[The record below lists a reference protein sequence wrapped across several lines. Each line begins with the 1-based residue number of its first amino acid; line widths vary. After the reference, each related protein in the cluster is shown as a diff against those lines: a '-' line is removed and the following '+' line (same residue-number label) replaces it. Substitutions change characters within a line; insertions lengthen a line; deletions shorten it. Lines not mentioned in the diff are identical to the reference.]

1 MKCQTILLKKFF
13 GLKGAVYYEAIAM
26 AIFSRVKIHM
36 WSYVIH
42 RLGGPYWEKLCP
54 RSWVPPEA
62 VGNRQF
68 ASSPGTL
75 FCLNNKIHFSL
86 ANADNSASFKRK
98 MVLNH
103 RFCSF
108 TTTNKLVNEA
118 VNDSARVSGQ
128 DRKNCPLSEPIRL
141 QDFEDSAPSQAQ
153 KKNKTCYF
161 QMWRYHVFARKLTW
175 YFIGVYIIIP
185 NTTRIS

>member
-1 MKCQTILLKKFF
+1 MKCQTILLKTFF

-75 FCLNNKIHFSL
+75 FCLNNKIRFSL

-128 DRKNCPLSEPIRL
+128 DRKKLPALGTNQIAGFRGFRPLASSE
-141 QDFEDSAPSQAQ
+141 
-153 KKNKTCYF
+153 KK
-161 QMWRYHVFARKLTW
+161 
-175 YFIGVYIIIP
+175 
-185 NTTRIS
+185 